1 MLVTVESTGT
11 LERRMRIELPGN
23 EIELEVE
30 KRLKQVGKTAKL
42 KGFRPGKI
50 PANVVKQRF
59 GGEVRQDV
67 LTSMMEKSYR
77 EALQQEKLNPAGN
90 PQIAPEPVESGNDFV
105 FVATFEVMPEITLK
119 GLDTIKVERA
129 SVEIG
134 DADCDDMLESL
145 RKQKA
150 NWITV
155 DRKSAEDDRVVV
167 DFVGKLEGVAFEGG
181 TGTEVPVVL
190 GQGQM
195 LPDFEKALYGI
206 VAGDE
211 KTFKV
216 KFPKDYRAEELA
228 GKKAEFD
235 IKVHR
240 VEEQELPALDD
251 ALAEA
256 FGVQDGG
263 LAKLR
268 SDVTENMHRQ
278 LKQKREGDIKE
289 QAMNGLIEANPIE
302 VPKTLV
308 DQECHS
314 LQHDAMNRMGVTDHD
329 QAPPRENFAEL
340 GERRVRLGLL
350 LNQVIVDNKIEIDA
364 DRVRAKI
371 EEICAG
377 YEQSADMVANYL
389 SNPQVMNQIQP
400 MVLEEQAIDWLVANG
415 KATEKKIS
423 FKDYMNS

>member
-23 EIELEVE
+23 EIEKEVE
-30 KRLKQVGKTAKL
+30 TRLKKVGQTAKL

-50 PANVVKQRF
+50 PANVVRQRF
-59 GGEVRQDV
+59 GGEVRQEV
-67 LTSMMEKSYR
+67 LTALMEKSYR
-77 EALQQEKLNPAGN
+77 DALIQEKLNPAGN
-90 PQIAPEPVESGNDFV
+90 PVIAPEPIESGNDFV
-105 FVATFEVMPEITLK
+105 FVATFEVMPEVTLK
-119 GLDTIKVERA
+119 GLDKIKVERA
-129 SVEIG
+129 KVEIG
-134 DADCDDMLESL
+134 DADCDDMLENL

-150 NWITV
+150 DWKTV
-155 DRKSAEDDRVVV
+155 ERKSAEDDRIVV
-167 DFVGKLEGVAFEGG
+167 DFVGKLDGVAFEGG

-206 VAGDE
+206 SAGDE

-228 GKKAEFD
+228 GKKAEFE

-240 VEEQELPALDD
+240 VEEQELPPLDD

-256 FGVQDGG
+256 FGISEGG
-263 LAKLR
+263 LEKLR

-278 LKQKREGDIKE
+278 LKQKLQGDIKE

-308 DQECHS
+308 DQESHS

-329 QAPPRENFAEL
+329 QAPPREQFAEL
-340 GERRVRLGLL
+340 GERRVRLGIL

-377 YEQSADMVANYL
+377 YENSAAMVANYL
-389 SNPQVMNQIQP
+389 GNPQVMSQIQP
-400 MVLEEQAIDWLVANG
+400 MVLEEQAIDWLVSNG
-415 KATEKKIS
+415 QEAEKKIS